1 MPPHAPSQTGTLRGV
16 SLAQAAM
23 QPEQRPLRAALWMI
37 GAIFSFTSMAIAG
50 RALASQFDTFEIM
63 TYRSLLGVLIVVT
76 IAWAAGT
83 LPQIRRDQLGLHL
96 IRNIG
101 HFTGQNLWFYA
112 ITMAPLAQVFALEFT
127 SPLWVT
133 MLAPFFLGERLTR
146 TRVLAALAGFV
157 GILIVT
163 RPGTAMML
171 NPGLVAAAFAAIA
184 FAATAIF
191 TRLLTRSQSITCILF
206 YLTSM
211 QAVFGL
217 VCAGFDGDIA
227 WPQGTAW
234 AWLTV
239 VGCAG
244 LLAHFCLT
252 KALSMAPASV
262 VMPLDFAR
270 LPIIAFVGVALYS
283 EPLEM
288 MVFVGAILIFGANY
302 LNIRVETRKTLQ

>member
-1 MPPHAPSQTGTLRGV
+1 MRGV
-16 SLAQAAM
+16 GLSQAGIAP
-23 QPEQRPLRAALWMI
+23 QQQPLRAAIWMI
-37 GAIFSFTSMAIAG
+37 GAIFAFTSMAVAG
-50 RALASQFDTFEIM
+50 RALAGQFDTFEIM
-63 TYRSLLGVLIVVT
+63 TYRSLLGIIIVVSV
-76 IAWAAGT
+76 AGWAGT
-83 LPQIRRDQLGLHL
+83 LNQITRRSLHL
-96 IRNIG
+96 HGIRNLS

-133 MLAPFFLGERLTR
+133 ILAPFFLQERLTR
-146 TRVLAALAGFV
+146 TRVFAALAGFV

-171 NPGLVAAAFAAIA
+171 NPGLIAAGIAAIA
-184 FAATAIF
+184 FAGSAIF
-191 TRLLTRSQSITCILF
+191 TRLLTRTETITCILF
-206 YLTSM
+206 YLTTM

-217 VCAGFDGDIA
+217 ICAGYDGDIA

-234 AWLTV
+234 FWLAL

-262 VMPLDFAR
+262 VMPIDFAR
-270 LPIIAFVGVALYS
+270 LPIIALVGMLLYGEAL
-283 EPLEM
+283 ELV
-288 MVFVGAILIFGANY
+288 VFIGAILIFAANY
-302 LNIRVETRKTLQ
+302 VNIRVETRKTPR